1 MAYFSG
7 QGKLFV
13 AKSINGVVQGGY
25 RWVGNVPD
33 FKPTFENTN
42 LEHKESFSGS
52 RLLDK
57 VITTEVKAK
66 ISATLE
72 DWSKENLALAVR
84 GATQTVASGS
94 VAVGTPEVFPSGL
107 KAGDLFPLKY
117 QNVSAVVIKDSA
129 GTPATLAATTNY
141 TVDASTGM
149 VTIVDPGTFVQPFKA
164 SYTYA
169 AGESTPFF
177 STAANEVSVRFEGV
191 NTANNNQKVIA
202 EIYRVALDPTK
213 ELGLISSD
221 LASFV
226 LEGNA
231 LIDPTKPSGDA
242 VFGQFGR
249 LILL

>member
-7 QGKLFV
+7 QGKIFV
-13 AKSINGVVQGGY
+13 AKSVNGVVQGGF

-33 FKPTFENTN
+33 FKPSFDNSN
-42 LEHKESFSGS
+42 IEHKESYSGA

-57 VITTEVKAK
+57 VVTTEIKAK

-72 DWSKENLALAVR
+72 EWSKENLALAVR
-84 GATQTVASGS
+84 GATQTVTAGS
-94 VAVGTPEVFPSGL
+94 VAVGTPEAFPSGL
-107 KAGDLFPLKY
+107 VAGSLVPLKY

-141 TVDASTGM
+141 TVQADTGM
-149 VTIVDPGTFVQPFKA
+149 ITIVDPGAFVQPFKA

-177 STAANEVSVRFEGV
+177 STAANEVALRFEGV
-191 NTANNNQKVIA
+191 NTANNNQKVIV

-221 LASFV
+221 FASFV

-231 LIDPTKPSGDA
+231 LVDPTKPSNDA